1 MDANSQLKQQF
12 EKMMNFRHACKVFDE
27 SRKIPDDDFQYILQS
42 ARLSPSS
49 FGFEPWHF
57 LVVQDPALREKLQV
71 HTWGAQ
77 GTLPTASHFV
87 VTLARTAKTM
97 HFDNDYIEYM
107 MAQIHHLPEEIR
119 IKRKGFYQGFQE
131 NDFNLLHGDKEQS
144 DKAMFDWAAKQC
156 YIALANMMN
165 AAAFINID
173 SCPVEGFKEEP
184 INQLLA
190 SDFNIDTS
198 VFKVAY
204 MVAFGY
210 RKNPQNIKTRQ
221 KLGDIVSWY

>member
-1 MDANSQLKQQF
+1 MNNKTQLKQQF
-12 EKMMNFRHACKVFDE
+12 NEMMKFRHACKVFDDNK
-27 SRKIPDDDFQYILQS
+27 KIPDEDFQYILEA

-57 LVVQDPALREKLQV
+57 LIVQDPILREKLKV

-87 VTLARTAKTM
+87 ITLARTAKTM
-97 HFDNDYIEYM
+97 RFDSDYIEYM
-107 MAQIHHLPEEIR
+107 MAQVHHIPEEGR
-119 IKRKGFYQGFQE
+119 IKRKAFYKEFQE
-131 NDFNLLHGDKEQS
+131 KDFNLIHS
-144 DKAMFDWAAKQC
+144 DKTMLDWAVKQT

-173 SCPVEGFKEEP
+173 SCPIEGFKEEP
-184 INQLLA
+184 VNRLLA
-190 SDFNIDTS
+190 EEFNIDTS
-198 VFKVAY
+198 LYKVAY

-210 RKNPQNIKTRQ
+210 RKDPQNEKTRQ
-221 KLGDIVSWY
+221 KLKDITSWY

>member
-77 GTLPTASHFV
+77 GTLPTASHFSSFMYFNNV
-87 VTLARTAKTM
+87 SRLGSRSPISPNWRR
-97 HFDNDYIEYM
+97 D
-107 MAQIHHLPEEIR
+107 IR
-119 IKRKGFYQGFQE
+119 PG
-131 NDFNLLHGDKEQS
+131 
-144 DKAMFDWAAKQC
+144 
-156 YIALANMMN
+156 
-165 AAAFINID
+165 
-173 SCPVEGFKEEP
+173 
-184 INQLLA
+184 
-190 SDFNIDTS
+190 
-198 VFKVAY
+198 
-204 MVAFGY
+204 
-210 RKNPQNIKTRQ
+210 
-221 KLGDIVSWY
+221 